1 MSALRPC
8 PSCARHVRGESSCP
22 FCAAS
27 FDVRSFGI
35 GAVGAGAIG
44 TAVLAAATI
53 GLAAYDATPT
63 GAQIEDEEPVRLTP
77 QYGAPSDPTPPPPP
91 PPREDVDA
99 GKPRP

>member
-8 PSCARHVRGESSCP
+8 PSCRRHIRHELLCP

-27 FDVRSFGI
+27 FGK
-35 GAVGAGAIG
+35 G
-44 TAVLAAATI
+44 VLGAAALT
-53 GLAAYDATPT
+53 AATLTLVSYDATPT
-63 GAQIEDEEPVRLTP
+63 RAQIEDDEPVRLTP

-99 GKPRP
+99 GKPLNRP